1 MEPSTN
7 KKISTEIE
15 SINNVLYN
23 GRSNKK
29 NQHSQESELINFNSN
44 NKLAETKFTITSNNN
59 NYLNSY
65 QSVNLRS

>member
-15 SINNVLYN
+15 SRNNVLYN
-23 GRSNKK
+23 GRSNQK

-44 NKLAETKFTITSNNN
+44 NKLAETKFTIASNNN
-59 NYLNSY
+59 NNLNSY